1 MQTARRFDDTTG
13 HGTELETELTE
24 ESNGNTRIRLTR
36 RNGGTDRRTLY
47 RTMEGSHIAKPTDT
61 RGEVRDMDDA
71 TKRNGFTQTF
81 STNELKR
88 RQARGGGRQSPVV
101 SLSDVRVRYDGDAD
115 DVLKGVSFDVLPGES
130 VMLIGMSGA
139 GKSTVMRL
147 LNRTIKASGGT
158 VRINGQDI
166 GSLSDDAVPALRR
179 QIGTVFQ
186 DYKLLPRRTAY
197 ENVAFAMRC
206 VGKGDKEIA
215 AQVPEALSLVG
226 LSAKMGA
233 YPNQMSGGEQQR
245 VSIARAMVNR
255 PPLLI
260 CDEPTG
266 NLDPAIS
273 LGIMKILQRINEAG
287 VTVIMSTHDNQLV
300 DGMGTRV
307 IELRDGRVLRDE
319 SNGGFFA
326 KA

>member
-1 MQTARRFDDTTG
+1 MKNMAEHETK
-13 HGTELETELTE
+13 LETDLTE
-24 ESNGNTRIRLTR
+24 GNSGTGRVRLTR
-36 RNGGTDRRTLY
+36 KNNGNGRSQPYQARNATSATNV
-47 RTMEGSHIAKPTDT
+47 TNAKS
-61 RGEVRDMDDA
+61 ELRDMDNA
-71 TKRNGFTQTF
+71 TRQSGFTQTF
-81 STNELKR
+81 STDELKR
-88 RQARGGGRQSPVV
+88 REQQTRSGGKSSPIV
-101 SLSDVRVRYDGDAD
+101 SLSDVHVKYESNTD
-115 DVLKGVSFDVLPGES
+115 DVLKGVSFDVLPGEN

-139 GKSTVMRL
+139 GKSTIMRL
-147 LNRTIKASGGT
+147 LNRTIKASSGT
-158 VRINGQDI
+158 VKINGQDI

-186 DYKLLPRRTAY
+186 DYKLLPHKTAY

-206 VGKGDKEIA
+206 IGKSDKEIGS
-215 AQVPEALSLVG
+215 QVPEALSLVG
-226 LSAKMGA
+226 LSSKMGA

-255 PPLLI
+255 PPLFI

-287 VTVIMSTHDNQLV
+287 ITIIMSTHDNQLV
-300 DGMGTRV
+300 DGMNTRV
-307 IELRDGRVLRDE
+307 IELRDGKVLRDE